1 MAAAHLK
8 VFPVFLLFIML
19 TSGSLRRIW
28 LGYRNYISF
37 VGKYF
42 LLAVDRNQVAAS
54 VLLYLVSNEFAFWIQ
69 LLLSIS
75 S

>member
-8 VFPVFLLFIML
+8 VFPVFLLFITL

>member
-42 LLAVDRNQVAAS
+42 LLAVDRNQVAAL